1 MSKKVKK
8 NKKNLF
14 SKFLIFIDVIALI
27 CFFLAYGPY
36 SYFRDLLVT
45 TAMTTMS
52 HKYLAFILY
61 SEDTVKEI
69 LDKNK
74 IVESGE
80 STDTSAINTELAE
93 DIGVYESI
101 YEEQILKRDEGNEHY
116 KILEIEE
123 DNWHGYMAVIYNP
136 ADIELVF
143 TENYGKSRGDYIST
157 MGKKNNA
164 LVAMT
169 ASGVQN
175 VRPGVN
181 IITGETVK
189 DGKIFAVGKNI
200 NKGGGMIGFNKDNV
214 LVLTKKSAKE
224 SIAEFGMDRAVEFG
238 PFLIVN
244 GKPSTFNG
252 SGDGVHPRTA
262 IAQRQDGIVLFVVIE
277 GRRASSV
284 GISLKDL
291 SEFFLKYKAY
301 NAANLD
307 GGGSSALYAVVDGEG
322 KLLNEPGGY
331 NYSGERYMA
340 NAWML
345 IPKEEGKE
353 PDMDV
358 ATESE

>member
-1 MSKKVKK
+1 MRKKTRKKK
-8 NKKNLF
+8 NKF
-14 SKFLIFIDVIALI
+14 SKFLIFIDICALV
-27 CFFLAYGPY
+27 CFFFAYGPY
-36 SYFRDLLVT
+36 SYFRELLVI
-45 TAMTTMS
+45 TAMTTMN
-52 HKYLAFILY
+52 HKYLAYILY
-61 SEDTVKEI
+61 SEEIVNEI
-69 LDKNK
+69 LENNR
-74 IVESGE
+74 IVESDE
-80 STDTSAINTELAE
+80 STDTSAINTELAV
-93 DIGVYESI
+93 DTGVYESI
-101 YEEQILKRDEGNEHY
+101 YEEQILKRDEGNDDY
-116 KILEIEE
+116 KILEIEG
-123 DNWHGYMAVIYNP
+123 DKWHGYMAVIYDP
-136 ADIELVF
+136 SDIELVF
-143 TENYGKSRGDYIST
+143 TEKYGKSRGAYIST
-157 MGKKNNA
+157 LGKKNGA

-169 ASGVQN
+169 ASGVQHKN
-175 VRPGVN
+175 GVN
-181 IITGETVK
+181 LITGETVK

-200 NKGGGMIGFNKDNV
+200 NKGGGMIGFTKDDV

-224 SIAEFGMDRAVEFG
+224 AIAEFGMDRAVEFG

-307 GGGSSALYAVVDGEG
+307 GGGSSALYAVVDGKG

-345 IPKEEGKE
+345 IPNDDEEEVK
-353 PDMDV
+353 DI